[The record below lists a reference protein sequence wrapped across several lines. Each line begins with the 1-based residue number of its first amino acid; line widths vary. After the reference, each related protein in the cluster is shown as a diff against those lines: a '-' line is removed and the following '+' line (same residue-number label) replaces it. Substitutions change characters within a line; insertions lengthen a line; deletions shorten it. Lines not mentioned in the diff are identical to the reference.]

1 MHSDARLRRLLYI
14 VPFVAIS
21 VLIIWWPGQQTS
33 VDATHHIRINAA
45 DFSYSPGR
53 ITVNQGDRVEITLTA
68 SDVVHGFALDGH
80 DINVRVTP
88 GISERVA
95 FTANLPGKFRFRCS
109 VSCGSL
115 HPFMIGE
122 LVVTPNNPF
131 WKAAAIAAT
140 GLAGMLTYLWSTGK
154 EPCNETP

>member
-1 MHSDARLRRLLYI
+1 MMPISCSAYRS
-14 VPFVAIS
+14 VAVLVVLS
-21 VLIIWWPGQQTS
+21 VMAVVFWWPGS
-33 VDATHHIRINAA
+33 INANPVTHEIRIDSS
-45 DFSYSPGR
+45 DFAFTPGR
-53 ITVNQGDRVEITLTA
+53 IEVRQGDQVAITLTA

-88 GISERVA
+88 GVSERIVFA
-95 FTANLPGKFRFRCS
+95 ADEAGKFRFRCS

-131 WKAAAIAAT
+131 WKAAAISLV
-140 GLAGMLTYLWSTGK
+140 GMAGMFVYLWNTGK
-154 EPCNETP
+154 ETA